1 MSQYEGGTVGSREAD
16 FASFLAG
23 EKGYLGLVWS
33 DLGTKHNVPLSSG
46 EASTQS
52 GALWLGNNCKVRMI
66 NTSEQFQ
73 CLRLGP
79 GVPTC
84 GEDPEPGEE
93 ERGGLHCSL
102 HCSCQDIFCQDLPF
116 QLAPEKIHSHFS
128 PSSGF
133 IFVLTSRT
141 SCHLI
146 PTLPK
151 LPWLSWRKFQEFHFE
166 TESVYDSGEKN
177 YESVA
182 AWFIKTFDVSVQRA
196 MIIMNTF
203 NEIAVGVEQLCSW
216 KPLRALYRLSLFCGQ
231 GFENCSLF
239 CILYLYIYI
248 MALKCLDEL
257 LLPCC
262 QHCWGKKECY
272 RLLSVGFHKKSGL
285 LTRGNTIRQKGKI
298 FSTWLRTKFPGK
310 WFPHQGAW
318 VLPVN
323 RHVAYCRPHSMNTL
337 EIAPVEQKRPK

>member
-1 MSQYEGGTVGSREAD
+1 MSKYEGGTVGSREAD

-79 GVPTC
+79 GVPAC

-93 ERGGLHCSL
+93 ERGGWHCLLCSLHCSL

-146 PTLPK
+146 PTLLK

-166 TESVYDSGEKN
+166 TESVYDFLRGK
-177 YESVA
+177 
-182 AWFIKTFDVSVQRA
+182 K
-196 MIIMNTF
+196 IMN
-203 NEIAVGVEQLCSW
+203 QL
-216 KPLRALYRLSLFCGQ
+216 
-231 GFENCSLF
+231 
-239 CILYLYIYI
+239 
-248 MALKCLDEL
+248 
-257 LLPCC
+257 
-262 QHCWGKKECY
+262 QHD
-272 RLLSVGFHKKSGL
+272 S
-285 LTRGNTIRQKGKI
+285 
-298 FSTWLRTKFPGK
+298 
-310 WFPHQGAW
+310 
-318 VLPVN
+318 
-323 RHVAYCRPHSMNTL
+323 
-337 EIAPVEQKRPK
+337 

>member
-1 MSQYEGGTVGSREAD
+1 MSHYEGGTVGSREAD

-79 GVPTC
+79 GVPAC
-84 GEDPEPGEE
+84 GEDPETGEE

-166 TESVYDSGEKN
+166 TESVYDFLREKN
-177 YESVA
+177 
-182 AWFIKTFDVSVQRA
+182 
-196 MIIMNTF
+196 IMN
-203 NEIAVGVEQLCSW
+203 QL
-216 KPLRALYRLSLFCGQ
+216 
-231 GFENCSLF
+231 
-239 CILYLYIYI
+239 
-248 MALKCLDEL
+248 
-257 LLPCC
+257 
-262 QHCWGKKECY
+262 QHD
-272 RLLSVGFHKKSGL
+272 S
-285 LTRGNTIRQKGKI
+285 
-298 FSTWLRTKFPGK
+298 
-310 WFPHQGAW
+310 
-318 VLPVN
+318 
-323 RHVAYCRPHSMNTL
+323 
-337 EIAPVEQKRPK
+337 